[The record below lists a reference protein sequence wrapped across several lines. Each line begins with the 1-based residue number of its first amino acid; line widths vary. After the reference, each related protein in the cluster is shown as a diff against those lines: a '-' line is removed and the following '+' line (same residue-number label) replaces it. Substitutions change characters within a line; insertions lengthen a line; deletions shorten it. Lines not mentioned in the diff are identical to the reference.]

1 MISEHARK
9 CCVMLYRRM
18 MRRYERFGMNF
29 SNRQRASIKTRHLQ
43 NEFQGF
49 SIQAQ
54 QLLMAQYWVGS
65 FIVSSDDN
73 RFAIKSKFNPIWKKS
88 ACYIMQADFM
98 RHVDKINPL
107 RTNHFRKGNSII
119 YQLMTM
125 MFPFPS

>member
-29 SNRQRASIKTRHLQ
+29 SNRQRSSIKTRHLQ
-43 NEFQGF
+43 SEFQGF
-49 SIQAQ
+49 STQAQ

-73 RFAIKSKFNPIWKKS
+73 RFAIISKFNPVWKKS

-98 RHVDKINPL
+98 CHVDKINPL
-107 RTNHFRKGNSII
+107 HTKLFRKGNGII

-125 MFPFPS
+125 MLPFPS